1 MKNSELL
8 PKLDPD
14 VTQKFDQKNIL
25 YWNYSPDESKK
36 TYMSWQSILNTEDRK
51 VSQCDKHSA
60 VNRLHVQIQ
69 LIEMHDILHSFLR
82 FGCS

>member
-51 VSQCDKHSA
+51 VSQCDKPTLLST
-60 VNRLHVQIQ
+60 
-69 LIEMHDILHSFLR
+69 DSTFK
-82 FGCS
+82 SS